1 MSTATL
7 TTSTAQAAV
16 RGTQVSC
23 SLLTDRYELTMLSS
37 FIEDGTVNNRAV
49 FEAFGRKLP
58 AGRRYGV
65 VAGLG
70 RLIDLIENFT
80 FAPEEIDYLL
90 SSGAITPKTADYLRD
105 FRFTGD
111 IDAYREGD
119 IYFPNSPVLT
129 VAGTL
134 GECVVLETLI
144 LSVLN
149 HDSAIASTASRM
161 VNAAAGRPIIEMGS
175 RRTHEQSAVAAARAA
190 YITGFKATSNLAAGY
205 IYGVPTVGTA
215 AHAFTLAHKDEK
227 SAFRSQIA
235 AHGVGTTLLIDTYDI
250 EQGIRNAV
258 AVAQE
263 FGATGPGAIR
273 IDSGDLNEEAR
284 KARILLD
291 ELGAFDTKITVTS
304 DLDEYV
310 MTILAE
316 APIDGYGVG
325 TRLVTSV
332 PVGMVYKLVAI
343 ADEPGPNAVLR
354 PVAKKAS
361 GKASVGGRKTAYR
374 EYDADGK
381 IVREVFTVNNNAVN
395 FKGRSRIVQV
405 PVIRNGNV
413 VHNPSVEAIRAYHA
427 TAMAELPTEALGVAD
442 GTAYLTAELEPAIT
456 KGYTMENETKRALL
470 IVDVQNDF
478 VEGGSLAV
486 TGGKQVAANIT
497 DYLATNAGTYDL
509 IVASKDYH
517 DAEGT
522 NHGHFH
528 KPDEDPDFVNTWPR
542 HCVAGTNG
550 SEYAPEFDTSAV
562 NVHIRKGQ
570 GEPAYSMFEGIDENS
585 RTLADILR
593 EHGITDV
600 DVVGIA
606 TDYCDKATALDARK
620 HSLNVR
626 LLAGLHAGVAPET
639 TEAAIIEMG
648 AAGVIF
654 TQPGNLTLR

>member
-1 MSTATL
+1 MTATL
-7 TTSTAQAAV
+7 IASTAQAAT

-80 FAPEEIDYLL
+80 FNPAEVDYLL
-90 SSGAITPKTADYLRD
+90 LSGAITPKTADYLRD

-129 VAGTL
+129 VSGAL
-134 GECVVLETLI
+134 GECVILETLI

-190 YITGFKATSNLAAGY
+190 YITGFQATSNLAAGY

-215 AHAFTLAHKDEK
+215 AHAFTLAHKNEK
-227 SAFRSQIA
+227 AAFRSQVT
-235 AHGVGTTLLIDTYDI
+235 AHGVATTLLIDTYDI

-258 AVAQE
+258 EIAQE

-291 ELGAFDTKITVTS
+291 SLGAYDTKITVTS

-310 MTILAE
+310 MTILSE

-343 ADEPGPNAVLR
+343 ADEPGPTAALR

-374 EYDADGK
+374 EYDTNGK

-395 FKGRSRIVQV
+395 FKGRSRLMQV
-405 PVIRNGNV
+405 PVIRNGAV

-427 TAMAELPTEALGVAD
+427 EAMAELPAEALGVAD
-442 GTAYLTAELEPAIT
+442 GTAYLSAELEPAVT
-456 KGYTMENETKRALL
+456 KGYIMENETKRTLL

-486 TGGKQVAANIT
+486 TGGKHVAAQISA
-497 DYLATNAGTYDL
+497 YLATNKGLYDVV
-509 IVASKDYH
+509 VASKDFH
-517 DAEGT
+517 DAIGT
-522 NHGHFH
+522 NHGHFAA
-528 KPDEDPDFVNTWPR
+528 PGADPDYVNTWPV
-542 HCVAGTNG
+542 HCVAGEHG
-550 SEYAPEFDTSAV
+550 SEYAPELDTSLIDI
-562 NVHIRKGQ
+562 HIRKGQ
-570 GEPAYSMFEGIDENS
+570 GEPAYSMFEGIDENGH
-585 RTLADILR
+585 TLADILR
-593 EHGITDV
+593 ENNITDV

-606 TDYCDKATALDARK
+606 TDYCVKATALDARK
-620 HSLNVR
+620 HSLTVR

-639 TEAAIIEMG
+639 SEAAVMEMG
-648 AAGVIF
+648 NAGVIVA
-654 TQPGNLTLR
+654 QPGNVRVR